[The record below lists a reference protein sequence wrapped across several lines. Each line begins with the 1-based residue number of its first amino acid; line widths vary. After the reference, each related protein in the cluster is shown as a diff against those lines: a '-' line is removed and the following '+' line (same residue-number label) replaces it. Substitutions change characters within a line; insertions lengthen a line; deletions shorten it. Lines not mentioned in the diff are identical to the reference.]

1 MHKTCPAMRRT
12 YPCYT
17 FNVSGDRKN
26 VSWDTM
32 NGTQDAFCVFSDT
45 KNGAVGY
52 DKRMTGSVQQ
62 RNSAEGDRHA

>member
-1 MHKTCPAMRRT
+1 
-12 YPCYT
+12 
-17 FNVSGDRKN
+17 
-26 VSWDTM
+26 M
-32 NGTQDAFCVFSDT
+32 NGTLNAFRVFSDT

>member
-1 MHKTCPAMRRT
+1 MYSLH
-12 YPCYT
+12 T

-32 NGTQDAFCVFSDT
+32 NGSANTFLVFSDT

-52 DKRMTGSVQQ
+52 DQRITRSVQQ
-62 RNSAEGDRHA
+62 RNSAEGGSHA